1 MIWLGYR
8 YIFIWRKQLNRKG
21 GLLFCLVEFLTKKNQ
36 KHISKAFF
44 IKLRNIDFILS
55 PSSFL
60 CCFLLIFSNSF
71 VYNIG
76 RLNQTTDSRVFW
88 GNLKLKTFF
97 FRIYSRRFRE
107 FSRKEW
113 WTDLSWTLSS
123 SIINVW
129 SEKTTKWSPPSKMI
143 KKF

>member
-1 MIWLGYR
+1 MVRISVYF
-8 YIFIWRKQLNRKG
+8 YMKKATEQKG
-21 GLLFCLVEFLTKKNQ
+21 RLTILSSWVLTKKSQ

-44 IKLRNIDFILS
+44 IKLRKIDFILS